1 MREFEQIWCLL
12 RNTWQSTKYISI
24 LDEKDEKNAKK
35 GIPLAEKY
43 IGEEGNDVAARN

>member
-1 MREFEQIWCLL
+1 MSKYGASYEIRGKD
-12 RNTWQSTKYISI
+12 TKYISI